1 MIRRLI
7 ILLLIVGCV
16 FAKDI
21 IAVLELEQK
30 GLTKQEAEIL
40 TDRLI
45 TKLISIG
52 KYQVVERNNM
62 DKILKEQK
70 FQNSGCTDSECA
82 VEIGQLLNT
91 DFIVIGSVGKFG
103 STYSIDSRLI
113 DVAQGKS
120 LISAEFSKKGEI
132 DVLLTTGITSIA
144 NQLCELHFEENAK
157 PMQVISPPVTKFK
170 PKSPSSQYPPP
181 QKNTSIIRDDK
192 KGDWYFSFTGLGS
205 TLRTSN
211 EDVNSFEDHEWLQ
224 IRYKFIQYKA
234 IGYEIKT
241 PQDIL
246 SIVANGIGLYKKSF
260 DLNKIDYFL
269 LPGLLRRFQNETL
282 DLLNIPRNKRLSSE
296 KYRHIKTKELIA
308 TDHPIGVSGN
318 FTTDI
323 QNIPIWIISWLKN
336 SFINKK
342 DVKKDINTKIY
353 IERELS
359 SLEKITKRSISNEEQ
374 VKTYLIKM
382 GFSLVKLGEI
392 SFKEQAN
399 LFYNSECI
407 IGLHGAAFANLAFCK
422 SGTKIIELKSST
434 AGLVIENLAKKINL
448 DYNSIVSEAE
458 HTIQY
463 GFPTQQGHI
472 KVPVSSLKK
481 ILENN

>member
-1 MIRRLI
+1 VIKKFLQKIFKIISYKIFSIVHGKIEGFIESSKDKRIKIEIINLEEDLKYNIYRIKDARLYTDRIHDAAI
-7 ILLLIVGCV
+7 ILDN
-16 FAKDI
+16 K
-21 IAVLELEQK
+21 
-30 GLTKQEAEIL
+30 
-40 TDRLI
+40 
-45 TKLISIG
+45 
-52 KYQVVERNNM
+52 VVEGPSFQLRYKAGPDYRLYNSKAEDSIVFEKGTPRM
-62 DKILKEQK
+62 LRKI
-70 FQNSGCTDSECA
+70 N
-82 VEIGQLLNT
+82 
-91 DFIVIGSVGKFG
+91 GSV
-103 STYSIDSRLI
+103 L
-113 DVAQGKS
+113 S
-120 LISAEFSKKGEI
+120 LLTGGGGNDNYWHWIY
-132 DVLLTTGITSIA
+132 DVL
-144 NQLCELHFEENAK
+144 
-157 PMQVISPPVTKFK
+157 P
-170 PKSPSSQYPPP
+170 
-181 QKNTSIIRDDK
+181 R
-192 KGDWYFSFTGLGS
+192 
-205 TLRTSN
+205 
-211 EDVNSFEDHEWLQ
+211 
-224 IRYKFIQYKA
+224 
-234 IGYEIKT
+234 
-241 PQDIL
+241 
-246 SIVANGIGLYKKSF
+246 IGLYKKSF

-269 LPGLLRRFQNETL
+269 LPALLRRFQNETL

-353 IERELS
+353 IERERS

-399 LFYNSECI
+399 LFYNAECI